1 MANTSDYVSPK
12 PLPQIFNN
20 FNNLT
25 TKKEKYSV
33 TPKVR
38 NIPPPAP
45 FKSSSKVSRLS
56 FNNSFHHQYSSKKAQ
71 VITFKSNSPVRLS
84 KLYDESSNAS
94 YFEQCFIIEEKI
106 GSGSFGDVFKVKSRE
121 DGNYYAVKVSKE
133 KFKGRADREERL
145 NEVRKHE
152 QLPKHEH
159 LVELFCAWEE
169 KQRLFI
175 QTELCTTSLSTLA
188 DNNHEIPEET
198 IWGYLVDLLKA
209 IDHLH
214 SNDLIHLDIK
224 PDNIFISQDSKCKL
238 GDLGLVYDVR
248 NNDESIEATEGDP
261 KYLASEVIQ
270 GIYSKAADIFS
281 LGMTILELASDLD
294 LPSRGPS
301 WHVLRSPGQIPDSVF
316 QKISP
321 DLKNIILLMIHPEYQ
336 QRPSAQE
343 LLNHPIVVRWW
354 AKVSQ
359 YLNRVFT
366 KTKTAI
372 STSNQHGHQL
382 KNTSRERSRS
392 PPKWSRSSPNF
403 NRSYV
408 SNYLDLY
415 SDDDD
420 SYTSEVMSSPTR
432 AADHTF
438 RFDDV
443 KTRLFH

>member
-25 TKKEKYSV
+25 TKKVCRCVIAVLSQYDQQVFISAFQEKYSV

-248 NNDESIEATEGDP
+248 N
-261 KYLASEVIQ
+261 V
-270 GIYSKAADIFS
+270 
-281 LGMTILELASDLD
+281 SDNPVGLFVW
-294 LPSRGPS
+294 LPM
-301 WHVLRSPGQIPDSVF
+301 HCIIP
-316 QKISP
+316 
-321 DLKNIILLMIHPEYQ
+321 LLF
-336 QRPSAQE
+336 
-343 LLNHPIVVRWW
+343 VCCV
-354 AKVSQ
+354 
-359 YLNRVFT
+359 
-366 KTKTAI
+366 
-372 STSNQHGHQL
+372 
-382 KNTSRERSRS
+382 ER
-392 PPKWSRSSPNF
+392 
-403 NRSYV
+403 
-408 SNYLDLY
+408 
-415 SDDDD
+415 
-420 SYTSEVMSSPTR
+420 
-432 AADHTF
+432 
-438 RFDDV
+438 
-443 KTRLFH
+443 